1 MNSTELQK
9 SHWHNDD
16 DDYVGNAMDGND
28 GVGNAMDGNDEEKIG
43 RRRIFHISTRLPFD
57 FWGKYD
63 SK

>member
-1 MNSTELQK
+1 
-9 SHWHNDD
+9 
-16 DDYVGNAMDGND
+16 MDGND

-43 RRRIFHISTRLPFD
+43 RRRIFRISTRLPFD